1 MNAYLALEGDGFM
14 EMRIK
19 HLEKVGEV
27 EKALIL
33 NKACANCSL
42 LPNQS
47 TFRQT
52 FVTQLCQQLPSEEAI
67 LEVKYTFTWWLSL
80 IVVDLHDVFVNKL
93 FYYLSLSL
101 LVCKISR
108 IDAKDVLDIICNMDS
123 EGDESTAFILCTT
136 YFTQQLQQDS
146 LYCSWWGPYITK
158 THWTVFVHVFNFVHL
173 CT

>member
-1 MNAYLALEGDGFM
+1 MNAYLALEGEGFM

-52 FVTQLCQQLPSEEAI
+52 FVSQLCQLLPSEEAI
-67 LEVKYTFTWWLSL
+67 LEVKYQVFFSDWLWSWYVL
-80 IVVDLHDVFVNKL
+80 IIN
-93 FYYLSLSL
+93 
-101 LVCKISR
+101 
-108 IDAKDVLDIICNMDS
+108 
-123 EGDESTAFILCTT
+123 
-136 YFTQQLQQDS
+136 
-146 LYCSWWGPYITK
+146 
-158 THWTVFVHVFNFVHL
+158 
-173 CT
+173 